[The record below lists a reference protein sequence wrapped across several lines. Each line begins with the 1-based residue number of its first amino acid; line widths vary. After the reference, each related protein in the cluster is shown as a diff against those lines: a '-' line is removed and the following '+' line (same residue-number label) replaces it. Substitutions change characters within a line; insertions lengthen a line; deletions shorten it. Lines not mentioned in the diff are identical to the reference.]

1 MDLITVSDWG
11 SPRVYRNS
19 GRRLSFMSTSLDSL
33 NGWWNAVESAD
44 LDNDGDMDLI
54 LGNQGLNTLY
64 KAEKDKPMKL
74 WVNDFDNNGT
84 FEQIVTRNINGKDY
98 PIHMK
103 KELTAQLVSL
113 KKQNLKASEY
123 AKKSIDELFPKE
135 VFEKSIMNQV
145 NMGESIIAIN
155 EGNGEF
161 KTKKL
166 PDWVQLSCVCGITC
180 TDLNN
185 DGNLDLILGGN
196 NFEFKP
202 QYSRIDANYGS
213 VLLGNGAMDF
223 EWQAYNKSGF
233 YIRNEI
239 KHIAQFKDKN
249 GKTFI
254 ITAINDDK
262 PKIYTLEK

>member
-1 MDLITVSDWG
+1 
-11 SPRVYRNS
+11 
-19 GRRLSFMSTSLDSL
+19 
-33 NGWWNAVESAD
+33 
-44 LDNDGDMDLI
+44 
-54 LGNQGLNTLY
+54 
-64 KAEKDKPMKL
+64 
-74 WVNDFDNNGT
+74 
-84 FEQIVTRNINGKDY
+84 
-98 PIHMK
+98 
-103 KELTAQLVSL
+103 
-113 KKQNLKASEY
+113 
-123 AKKSIDELFPKE
+123 
-135 VFEKSIMNQV
+135 
-145 NMGESIIAIN
+145 MGESIVAIN
-155 EGNGEF
+155 DGAGEF

-180 TDLNN
+180 TDVNN

-223 EWQAYNKSGF
+223 EWQSYNKSGF

-254 ITAINDDK
+254 ITAINDNK
-262 PKIYTLEK
+262 PKIYKLEK